1 MIQEHPHGHVEDTPE
16 LEAYYHEL
24 EAANLAPLWTSLAT
38 SMPNEPQPKAVPFL
52 WQYTDVRP
60 RLLRAGELV
69 RPEQAN
75 RRVIMLINP
84 GLKEELS
91 ASTTL
96 YANLQM
102 VLPGEIAPAHRHS
115 QAALRFIMEGGG
127 GYTAVEGEKTLM
139 YPGDLVLTPS
149 WTWHDHGN
157 ETDVPIIWQ
166 DGLDV
171 PLVAALEGTFFQA
184 YTGMQHP
191 YTRPVDA
198 SAKEYGQ
205 GGLRPTWQKWD
216 KPYSPM
222 LNYSWRETRDTL
234 DRMGREAPGT
244 PWDAVCMEYVNPFTG
259 TSIMPTIGANAQLLR
274 PGEHTQAHRHT
285 IDVVYQAVEGSGSTI
300 INGVRFNWE
309 KNDVFVIPKWA
320 FHEHVNGSKTQ
331 DACLFSYNDEPVMRS
346 LGLYREEE
354 LIDND
359 GYQVETGVFAPAS
372 S

>member
-1 MIQEHPHGHVEDTPE
+1 MQEHPHGHVETTPE
-16 LEAYYHEL
+16 LEEYYRDL
-24 EAANLAPLWTSLAT
+24 ESANLAPLWTTLAT
-38 SMPNEPQPKAVPFL
+38 SMPDEPQPRAIPFL
-52 WQYTDVRP
+52 WKYQDVRP
-60 RLLRAGELV
+60 RLIRAGELV

-84 GLKEELS
+84 GLKQEIS
-91 ASTTL
+91 ASSTL
-96 YANLQM
+96 YANIQM

-184 YTGMQHP
+184 FTGMQHP
-191 YTRPVDA
+191 NTRPVDA
-198 SAKEYGQ
+198 SAREYHQ

-222 LNYSWRETRDTL
+222 LNYSWAETRETL
-234 DRMGREAPGT
+234 HEMAREAPGT
-244 PWDAVCMEYVNPFTG
+244 PWDAVYMEYVNPFTG
-259 TSIMPTIGANAQLLR
+259 GPIMPTIGANAQLLR

-285 IDVVYQAVEGSGSTI
+285 MDVVYQAVEGSGSTI
-300 INGVRFNWE
+300 INGMRFDWE
-309 KNDVFVIPKWA
+309 KNDIFVVPKWA
-320 FHEHVNGSKTQ
+320 FHEHANHSKTD
-331 DACLFSYNDEPVMRS
+331 DACLFSYNDQPVMNS

-354 LIDND
+354 LIEND
-359 GYQVETGVFAPAS
+359 GYQVETGVFA
-372 S
+372 